1 MQAASN
7 EWKISVLSV
16 AVLLAIVFTFDPI
29 QGRLASQKTQP
40 TSSAASVQPAK
51 ATGSVDLSILPAQS
65 TIKSKGHTTFVVSID
80 SKSEKVSAV
89 DLRLAFDPK
98 VINVENILPGDFF
111 TNQTVLLN
119 RIDNKKGEATFTLGT
134 LDPRSG
140 RGNVANLGV
149 VSVGKGTGRIIL
161 TKDTKIA
168 VIGQNQNALGSTH
181 SASVKSE

>member
-29 QGRLASQKTQP
+29 QGRVTSQKTQP
-40 TSSAASVQPAK
+40 TSSVPSVQPAK
-51 ATGSVDLSILPAQS
+51 ATSSVDLSILPAQS
-65 TIKSKGHTTFVVSID
+65 TIKSKGYTTFVVSID

-98 VINVENILPGDFF
+98 VINIETILPGDFF

-119 RIDNKKGEATFTLGT
+119 KIDNKKGEATFTLGT
-134 LDPRSG
+134 LNPRSG
-140 RGNVANLGV
+140 RGNVANLEV
-149 VSVGKGTGRIIL
+149 VSVGKGTSRITL
-161 TKDTKIA
+161 TNDTKIA
-168 VIGQNQNALGSTH
+168 IIGQNENALGKTI
-181 SASVKSE
+181 SASVTSE